1 MMTKLKHRIKSLCVF
16 FASSAMLGT
25 ASQAYAATNEEIAKK
40 LNNPVA
46 SLMTV
51 PMEWVHDSDI
61 GPDKTGE
68 QKSIKFTPVLPFDI
82 GENWNLIS
90 RTIFSVMDQDI
101 PEYGLDESGMT
112 DIVQTL
118 YFSPKEVGPSGLIW
132 GVGPIILTDTA
143 TEDSLGAG
151 KWGAGP
157 ALVVLKQQGKW
168 TVGALGHYLTDFG
181 GRGT

>member
-90 RTIFSVMDQDI
+90 RTIARPNDVQFGAIADFVLSEDLTI
-101 PEYGLDESGMT
+101 PDE
-112 DIVQTL
+112 
-118 YFSPKEVGPSGLIW
+118 
-132 GVGPIILTDTA
+132 
-143 TEDSLGAG
+143 
-151 KWGAGP
+151 
-157 ALVVLKQQGKW
+157 ALK
-168 TVGALGHYLTDFG
+168 HCFCDENH
-181 GRGT
+181 